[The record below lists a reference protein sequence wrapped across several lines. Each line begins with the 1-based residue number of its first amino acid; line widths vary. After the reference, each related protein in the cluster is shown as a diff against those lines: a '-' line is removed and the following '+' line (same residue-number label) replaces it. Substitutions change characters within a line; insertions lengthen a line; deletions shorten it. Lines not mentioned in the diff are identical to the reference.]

1 MSERV
6 QIRSGLVSSVLALG
20 SNLGALLEHDEKPW
34 SSPTYAGA
42 RHTMTLEFKGGDA
55 VEAGERFIALLPD
68 HKFLLSGFAVD
79 DATIRRA
86 HFGLLPEPRLE
97 IEAVLM
103 LREVH

>member
-1 MSERV
+1 MSGRAH
-6 QIRSGLVSSVLALG
+6 IRSGLVSAVLALG
-20 SNLGALLEHDEKPW
+20 SNLGALLEHGEEPW

-42 RHTMTLEFKGGDA
+42 RHTMTLEFKGEDA
-55 VEAGERFIALLPD
+55 VKAGERFVALLPD
-68 HKFLLSGFAVD
+68 HQFLLSGFAVD

-103 LREVH
+103 LREEH